1 MARPTEPWS
10 AERLRFTAVSGG
22 LVVAALV
29 LTTAARNLF
38 VAAHRPLG
46 WGLASAGVAVLLEP
60 LVRRL
65 SRWMKRGLA
74 ILLVMVALIVFV
86 VTVAAGVFADVN
98 AQVDRLE
105 QALPVAAAQL
115 EQDETVG
122 GLARDFRL
130 RDRVEMFVG
139 DLGDRLSR
147 RSALEGAAT
156 SVPVY
161 FVNAVL
167 VVFFLVW
174 GPRFR
179 AGFLR
184 QLSDD
189 DQRKR
194 YDGIITVAARQSGRY
209 LLAMAAQAFGAAVLT
224 GIALW
229 ALDVPTPAALAT
241 LVGLA
246 SFVPYVG
253 VLFGCVP
260 ALLLSGGLRPGVVTG
275 MLAAFFIVVQVGTGL
290 VQHRIHRWTL
300 RVGPAATVI
309 AAVLGSGVY
318 GLGGAVYGA
327 LLAMFGLAV
336 LEAAGDGGERRS
348 VARPG

>member
-74 ILLVMVALIVFV
+74 ILLVM
-86 VTVAAGVFADVN
+86 
-98 AQVDRLE
+98 LE